1 MLEHFDTVEAHEAT
15 YGTWIHPTDRFRADP
30 ADELR
35 ALKAEGANLL
45 RNPSAPSCLIHDW
58 CQRAHDRLAWLAA
71 DNSTGVGLW
80 REMLLPFFLQSPFL
94 RRCREKPRGYAG
106 DYLTI
111 QMMYD
116 QRVQAIEGFG
126 MAVESWA
133 MTQPCPKAVRNRRRL
148 VAAFVDRACEN
159 GNRGRPSIISLG
171 CGPAAE
177 VFDTLRYCRADFTLV
192 DIDQEAIAFVQT
204 KARDAG
210 LSDHIA
216 VQRANVIKM
225 VLGNDCRIAEGQSAF
240 YSLGL
245 LDYFNDALFIRLLD
259 YIHGKLA
266 KGGRALLGNF
276 RPAHAN
282 TAFFEHALEWP
293 LILRSKSD
301 LLRIVK
307 QSRFADCPMN
317 VGAEPEGVQL
327 FIECEKA

>member
-1 MLEHFDTVEAHEAT
+1 MLEHFDAAEAHGAVYE
-15 YGTWIHPTDRFRADP
+15 TWLQPTGPFRANP
-30 ADELR
+30 ADALR
-35 ALKAEGANLL
+35 SLEAEGADLL
-45 RNPSAPSCLIHDW
+45 DRPSALPSHVHDW
-58 CQRAHDRLAWLAA
+58 CQRAHDQLAWLAA
-71 DNSTGVGLW
+71 HNPVGIGLW

-116 QRVQAIEGFG
+116 QHAQPIDGFG
-126 MAVESWA
+126 MAVQAWA
-133 MTQPCPKAVRNRRRL
+133 MTQPCPRAVRNRRRL
-148 VAAFVDRACEN
+148 VAAFVDHACAN
-159 GNRGRPSIISLG
+159 CDHGWPSIISLG

-177 VFDTLRYCRADFTLV
+177 VFDTLGHCNANFTLV
-192 DIDQEAIAFVQT
+192 DIDEEAIAFVRT
-204 KARDAG
+204 KAHDAG
-210 LSDHIA
+210 LSDQIA
-216 VQRANVIKM
+216 VRRANIIKM
-225 VLGNDCRIAEGQSAF
+225 ALGADCRIADGQNAI

-282 TAFFEHALEWP
+282 AAFFEHALEWP
-293 LILRSKSD
+293 LTLRSESD
-301 LLRIVK
+301 LLRLVK
-307 QSRFADCPMN
+307 QSRFADCPMSI
-317 VGAEPEGVQL
+317 GAEPEGVQL